1 MKKSF
6 AGATNVIDRRR
17 LHPVQQVQNLI
28 FGYSTER
35 TVMNNE
41 PTAEATAP
49 AALGVQ
55 ILDATD
61 QQKRLALGLIS
72 TCHTLNHLQYSITS
86 VIYPV
91 VMKELGFGLFQLGV
105 ISAVSSFV
113 GQGLQVVYGF
123 ITGMF
128 RRTAILGTGNVIV
141 GITAMLQYFVG
152 SYPQLLAARVVIDA
166 GSSPQHPL
174 GSSILSR
181 YYPKARGWALTF
193 HHTAGNLGSFLG
205 PALASLALLYM
216 GWRTAFVVFGIF
228 SLAMGLTLFLLQ
240 DYTSGS
246 DEAEGKKS
254 IFQANL
260 NAYIICLKNRN
271 ILLTS
276 LVLMVGAAGRGTGVN
291 ATYLVPFFMERFNIS
306 ASTGGMLLTVMMG
319 AGLIGPLVIAWLSDR
334 TGKRTL
340 ITQATLLLSAIM
352 TVWLAR
358 HSNLGPLFYL
368 NLVFYGAVV
377 QARGALT
384 QTMIGDFASV
394 KLTDAAFSI
403 YYFVGFI
410 SGPIWTLIIGYMMDH
425 FGFTPAFY
433 VAASTYVAGMLL
445 LLLVK
450 EEPAKV

>member
-1 MKKSF
+1 
-6 AGATNVIDRRR
+6 
-17 LHPVQQVQNLI
+17 
-28 FGYSTER
+28 
-35 TVMNNE
+35 MNNE
-41 PTAEATAP
+41 PTAEATASAP
-49 AALGVQ
+49 LGVQ
-55 ILDATD
+55 IIDATD

-86 VIYPV
+86 VIFPV

-128 RRTAILGTGNVIV
+128 RRTAILGAGNVIV

-193 HHTAGNLGSFLG
+193 HHSAGNLGSFIG

-228 SLAMGLTLFLLQ
+228 SLAMGLTLFLLR
-240 DYTSGS
+240 DYTSAS
-246 DEAEGKKS
+246 DEGEDKKS
-254 IFQANL
+254 LFKSNV
-260 NAYIICLKNRN
+260 NAYLICLKNRK

-291 ATYLVPFFMERFNIS
+291 ATYLVPFFMERFNIT
-306 ASTGGMLLTVMMG
+306 ASSGGMLLTIMMG
-319 AGLIGPLVIAWLSDR
+319 AGLIGPLAIAWLSDR
-334 TGKRTL
+334 TGKR
-340 ITQATLLLSAIM
+340 IVVTQVTLLLSAMM
-352 TVWLAR
+352 TVWLAQ
-358 HSNLGPLFYL
+358 HSQLGLLFYL
-368 NLVFYGAVV
+368 NLILYGSVV

-384 QTMIGDFASV
+384 QTMIGDFASPE
-394 KLTDAAFSI
+394 LIDAAFSI

-433 VAASTYVAGMLL
+433 VAASTYIAGMLL
-445 LLLVK
+445 LTFVK
-450 EEPAKV
+450 E

>member
-1 MKKSF
+1 
-6 AGATNVIDRRR
+6 
-17 LHPVQQVQNLI
+17 
-28 FGYSTER
+28 
-35 TVMNNE
+35 MNNE
-41 PTAEATAP
+41 PTAEATAS
-49 AALGVQ
+49 AALGAQV
-55 ILDATD
+55 LDATD

-86 VIYPV
+86 VIFPV

-123 ITGMF
+123 ISGMF
-128 RRTAILGTGNVIV
+128 RRTAILGAGNVIV

-193 HHTAGNLGSFLG
+193 HHSAGNLGSFIG

-228 SLAMGLTLFLLQ
+228 SLAMGLTLFLLR
-240 DYTSGS
+240 DYTSAS
-246 DEAEGKKS
+246 DEGEDKKS
-254 IFQANL
+254 LFKSNV
-260 NAYIICLKNRN
+260 NAYLLCLKNRK

-291 ATYLVPFFMERFNIS
+291 ATYLVPFFMEQFSIT
-306 ASTGGMLLTVMMG
+306 ASSGGMLLTIMMG
-319 AGLIGPLVIAWLSDR
+319 AGLIGPLAIAWLSDR
-334 TGKRTL
+334 TGKRIV
-340 ITQATLLLSAIM
+340 ITQVTLLLSAIM
-352 TVWLAR
+352 TVWLAQ
-358 HSNLGPLFYL
+358 HSQLGLLFYL
-368 NLVFYGAVV
+368 NLILYGSVV
-377 QARGALT
+377 QARGSLT
-384 QTMIGDFASV
+384 QTMIGDFASPE
-394 KLTDAAFSI
+394 LTDAAFSI

-425 FGFTPAFY
+425 FGFAPAFY
-433 VAASTYVAGMLL
+433 VAASTYIAGMLL
-445 LLLVK
+445 LTLVK
-450 EEPAKV
+450 EESARSEKV